1 MRSNMTLT
9 EEIQAIQGGSL
20 PCSDHKLAVCVT
32 YCKRRTKAMT
42 DLMNSEGSK
51 AAIAERLT
59 GMQEKI
65 DLYSKFIAWAEM
77 QPGNAKAAVET

>member
-1 MRSNMTLT
+1 MKSNMTLT
-9 EEIQAIQGGSL
+9 EEIQAIQGGRL
-20 PCSDHKLAVCVT
+20 PCSDRKLAVCVT
-32 YCKRRTKAMT
+32 YCERRIKAMT

-77 QPGNAKAAVET
+77 QTGTVKTAVET